1 MHLIRFNISQVDSSK
16 MKRDELDEQ
25 LSYEDH
31 VNQDQQ
37 SFNDDFVKMVF
48 FHLRNTFR
56 SAISDASWIDSK
68 FSDFVNYRL
77 SNIRLQL
84 GIPQSILRNHNY
96 VQQYYHEFI
105 INEINFMGNIQQ
117 HWNIEKKILGNLL
130 KGNLTE
136 DHRIVFEMFST
147 SRNGDNRKVKYLKD
161 LNLVIVDRSIIRP
174 PYYDYK
180 YPLAVNFARIGT
192 DLASILLEAA
202 FEIGEEYKEILFAE
216 NQYMAQ
222 EKDILLKNTLE
233 GEALNCIKE

>member
-1 MHLIRFNISQVDSSK
+1 

-31 VNQDQQ
+31 LNKDQQ
-37 SFNDDFVKMVF
+37 NYNDDLVKVMF
-48 FHLRNTFR
+48 YHLRDTFH

-77 SNIRLQL
+77 SHIRLQL
-84 GIPQSILRNHNY
+84 GIPQSILRNSNY

-105 INEINFMGNIQQ
+105 INEINFMRNIEQ

-136 DHRIVFEMFST
+136 ENRIVFEMFST

-161 LNLVIVDRSIIRP
+161 LNLVIVDREILRE
-174 PYYDYK
+174 PYFHYK
-180 YPLAVNFARIGT
+180 YPLSFNFARIGT

-202 FEIGEEYKEILFAE
+202 FEIGEEYKEMLFTE
-216 NQYMAQ
+216 NQYTAQ
-222 EKDILLKNTLE
+222 EDDILYKNTLE
-233 GEALNCIKE
+233 GDALKCINE